1 MGLSMVI
8 AEQELD
14 YNLDSD
20 ALAPYY
26 FGISI
31 AMLVQM
37 SLDLDEPLRAS

>member
-1 MGLSMVI
+1 MVI

-26 FGISI
+26 FEISM
-31 AMLVQM
+31 ATVLHFDHGNEAL
-37 SLDLDEPLRAS
+37 SLE

>member
-1 MGLSMVI
+1 MLGLSMVI

-26 FGISI
+26 FGISM
-31 AMLVQM
+31 ATVLHF
-37 SLDLDEPLRAS
+37 DLGNEPLRAS